1 MPRNVLIV
9 AEHKD
14 GDLRK
19 VTFEML
25 GEGTRI
31 AEKLGGVVDAALLG
45 SGVGGAVRP
54 AHCGVADALAHYGAV
69 RVYLADAPS
78 LGKYSGERYTTVLA
92 SLIEKVEP
100 AVVLLGA
107 TTQGKDLAPQVA
119 ARLGLGLASDCTAFE
134 VTADGRLIITRPIYG
149 GRAIA
154 TVMEKTT
161 PQMATVRPNVMAPL
175 EPDTSRTAP
184 VEKLAVETG
193 DIRAKVIDLI
203 QESDRQQVGLAE
215 ADIIVSGGR
224 GLKGPENFCL
234 LEELAE
240 ILGAAVGASRAA
252 VDAGWIDHSHQ
263 VGQTGRT
270 VTPDLYI
277 ACGISGAVQHLAGMK
292 TARYIAAINKDPD
305 APIFRVA
312 DYGIV
317 GDLFEVVPIL
327 TEEFKKVLQ
336 QKQRSN

>member
-1 MPRNVLIV
+1 MPGNVLIV

-14 GDLRK
+14 NDLKK
-19 VTFEML
+19 VTFEIL
-25 GEGTRI
+25 GEGARI
-31 AEKLGGVVDAALLG
+31 AEKLGGVVEAALLG
-45 SGVGGAVRP
+45 SAVDST
-54 AHCGVADALAHYGAV
+54 ADTLAHYGAA
-69 RVYLADAPS
+69 RVYLADDPS
-78 LGKYSGERYTTVLA
+78 LEQYSGEGYTTVLA
-92 SLIEKVEP
+92 GLIEKVEP
-100 AVVLLGA
+100 VVVLLGA
-107 TTQGKDLAPQVA
+107 TTQGKDLAPRVA

-134 VTADGRLIITRPIYG
+134 VTADGRLIITRPVYG

-154 TVMEKTT
+154 TVREKTT
-161 PQMATVRPNVMAPL
+161 PQMATVRPNVMMPL

-184 VEKLAVETG
+184 VEKLVVETG

-203 QESDRQQVGLAE
+203 QETGQQRVGLAE

-234 LEELAE
+234 LEELADV
-240 ILGAAVGASRAA
+240 LGAAVGASRAA
-252 VDAGWIDHSHQ
+252 VDADWIDHSHQ

-270 VTPDLYI
+270 VTPNLYI

-292 TARYIAAINKDPD
+292 TARYIVAINKDPD

-327 TEEFKKVLQ
+327 TEEFKKALR
-336 QKQRSN
+336 QRK